1 MSLNFT
7 PEQQQIKNSVMK
19 LCEQFGDQYWLDR
32 DSDGKFPE
40 DFCQAM
46 TKEGWMGIAMPEEY
60 GGSGLGI
67 ADAAAMVQ
75 GITEA
80 GCGNAGFAALAIG
93 IFGLNPVVV
102 FGTDDQK
109 RKWLPPVIRR
119 DDIACF
125 AVTEPNTGLDT
136 TRLTTRAVDKGDY
149 YLVNGEKI
157 WTSTAQVCNKMLLI
171 ARTKDE
177 SETDKPINGLSLF
190 YTDLDRNHCE
200 IRAIDKMG
208 RKCVDSNQVFIDNL
222 EVPKEDLIGEEGKG
236 FRYLLHGL
244 NAERILISASMV
256 GLGRCALK
264 KAVDYARERVVFD
277 RPIGMNQA
285 IQHPLAESWAELE
298 AAHLMAFHA
307 AALYDSG
314 LECGLQANAGKYL
327 AAEAAFKACTNA
339 VMTHG
344 GMGYAK
350 EFHVERYLRESLIH
364 RLAPISPQ
372 LILSFLA
379 EKALD
384 LPKSY

>member
-1 MSLNFT
+1 MTIDFT
-7 PEQQQIKNSVMK
+7 PEQEMIRDSIFK
-19 LCEQFGDQYWLDR
+19 LCEKFGDQYWLDR
-32 DSDGKFPE
+32 DNDGQFPHE
-40 DFCQAM
+40 FCQAIAD
-46 TKEGWMGIAMPEEY
+46 EGWMGIAMPEEF

-67 ADAAAMVQ
+67 PEAATMVQ
-75 GITEA
+75 AITEA
-80 GCGNAGFAALAIG
+80 GCGNAGFAAIAIN

-102 FGTDDQK
+102 FGTDEQK
-109 RKWLPPVIRR
+109 RRMLPPIIKRE
-119 DDIACF
+119 DIACF

-136 TRLTTRAVDKGDY
+136 TRLKTKATLQGDKYIVHGQ
-149 YLVNGEKI
+149 KI
-157 WTSTAQVCNKMLLI
+157 WTSTAQVANKVLLI

-177 SETDKPINGLSLF
+177 SETKKPIDGLSLF
-190 YTDLDRNHCE
+190 YTDLDRNYAE
-200 IRAIDKMG
+200 IKAIDKMG
-208 RKCVDSNQVFIDNL
+208 RKCVDSNQVFFDGMP
-222 EVPKEDLIGEEGKG
+222 VPKEDLIGEEGKG

-256 GLGRCALK
+256 GLGRCALRH
-264 KAVDYARERVVFD
+264 ASQYAKDRVVFG
-277 RPIGMNQA
+277 RPIGMNQS

-298 AAHLMAFHA
+298 AANLMAYRA
-307 AALYDSG
+307 AALYAAGKD
-314 LECGLQANAGKYL
+314 CGKEANAGKYL

-372 LILSFLA
+372 MILCYLA
-379 EKALD
+379 ENALD

>member
-75 GITEA
+75 GITES

-264 KAVDYARERVVFD
+264 KAVNYARERVVFD